1 MAQNEYS
8 LDEINECLVKA
19 NRDCQTWLA
28 ARAVDKYLEA
38 CLNVEALEQQRATI
52 AKASRTKALGTH
64 NEDLELLRVDVS
76 SDPAARLSAFSIV
89 YDGHRYYY
97 YGQYR
102 YDNLQCAI
110 DYVELQRARGSLATP
125 EITLPIP
132 PKSNAPSSADRDLML
147 SAGVSF
153 AEGIYRF
160 EEYRYDKLDDALAYA
175 ALMSALREAGKPVQ

>member
-1 MAQNEYS
+1 MAQKEYS

-38 CLNVEALEQQRATI
+38 CSNIEALEHRRATI

-64 NEDLELLRVDVS
+64 NEDLEVLDDA
-76 SDPAARLSAFSIV
+76 SDPAARLTALAII
-89 YDGHRYYY
+89 YDGCRYYY
-97 YGQYR
+97 YGHYR

-110 DYVELQRARGSLATP
+110 DFVELQRARGSRAAP
-125 EITLPIP
+125 EIALPIP
-132 PKSNAPSSADRDLML
+132 PKSNAPSSVDRDLMF

-153 AEGIYRF
+153 AEGIYHF
-160 EEYRYDKLDDALAYA
+160 EEYRYDKLGDALAYA
-175 ALMSALREAGKPVQ
+175 ALMSARRGAGKPAQ